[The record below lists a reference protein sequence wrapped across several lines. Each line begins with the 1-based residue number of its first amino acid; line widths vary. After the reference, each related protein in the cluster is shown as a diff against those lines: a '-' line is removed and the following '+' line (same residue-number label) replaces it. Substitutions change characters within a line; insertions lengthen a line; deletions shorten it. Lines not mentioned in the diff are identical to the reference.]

1 MREPTVI
8 LNRDNGRIAVDVAE
22 APLEEILRLVTHLR
36 AELAV
41 GKVRSEAQERRLSQ
55 MTLGDID
62 GAKREVRGTR
72 AE

>member
-1 MREPTVI
+1 MRERTAI

-41 GKVRSEAQERRLSQ
+41 RKMRSEAQERRLSQ